1 MSDILIMILSTLGA
15 VFILIASLGIYRMP
29 DFYTR
34 LSVTVKAA
42 TLGVGCILG
51 AVAIHF
57 SDFSITTKV
66 FAVVFF
72 LFITSPVAAFLI
84 ARTAYVSKVK
94 MWDKSVRDELKD
106 VLENKEE
113 PRKLDVDGRNESEVC
128 GDE

>member
-1 MSDILIMILSTLGA
+1 MNDILIMILSTLGA
-15 VFILIASLGIYRMP
+15 IFILIASLGIYRMP

-34 LSVTVKAA
+34 LSVTVKAV

-66 FAVVFF
+66 FAVIFF

-106 VLENKEE
+106 VINKKEKNQKRNKEIE
-113 PRKLDVDGRNESEVC
+113 NE
-128 GDE
+128 GDEK

>member
-15 VFILIASLGIYRMP
+15 IFILIASLGLYRMP

-34 LSVTVKAA
+34 LSVTVKAV

-66 FAVVFF
+66 FAVIFF

-94 MWDKSVRDELKD
+94 MWDKSVRDELKEVTD
-106 VLENKEE
+106 KKETAQKHNKEIE
-113 PRKLDVDGRNESEVC
+113 NESNE
-128 GDE
+128 G